1 MRNTFL
7 SPTGLVPY
15 SFMLG
20 VSEEAI
26 SLGSSPFLNP
36 NVKYVQLCF
45 TLYTPNCS
53 TIPGLIIHSTFLPL
67 HCDTFPANKLD
78 FQGDLQIYP

>member
-1 MRNTFL
+1 MHDTFL
-7 SPTGLVPY
+7 SPTGLVPF

-26 SLGSSPFLNP
+26 SLGSSYFLNP
-36 NVKYVQLCF
+36 NDKYVQLRF

-53 TIPGLIIHSTFLPL
+53 TLPGLITHPTFLPL
-67 HCDTFPANKLD
+67 HCDTFLANKLD